1 MTEIE
6 LEKSLVFIANECR
19 IYRTMYQ
26 REYEKNVKLTEKII
40 KLGGDVA

>member
-19 IYRTMYQ
+19 IYRSMYQ
-26 REYEKNVKLTEKII
+26 REYDKNVKLIQKLAE
-40 KLGGDVA
+40 LGGEVD